1 MVFGDWIAAS
11 RSLLAIFVVILRK
24 LTNRFEVYVNWR
36 LRTIFAST

>member
-1 MVFGDWIAAS
+1 MVFGNRIDAGPVV
-11 RSLLAIFVVILRK
+11 IFVVILRK